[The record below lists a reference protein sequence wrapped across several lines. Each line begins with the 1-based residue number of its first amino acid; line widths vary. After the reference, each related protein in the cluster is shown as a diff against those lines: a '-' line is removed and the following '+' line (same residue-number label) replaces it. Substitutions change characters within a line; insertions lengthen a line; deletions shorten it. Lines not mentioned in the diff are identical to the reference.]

1 MVEYIMHYHYKL
13 LLTNPKI
20 VLYLKSLTIRL
31 NNFIQELITYFLSLL
46 GSQNLTTCK
55 GQPLILLRMMQQL
68 SKKEPYDQLR
78 PYKTSE
84 LHDIQ
89 ITEKNTHFSL
99 LPDDFPTPCSN
110 TTSPSNDD
118 SPPLIHESPPQ
129 SYNGNNETG
138 KNKADHYKTNNNNNN
153 NNKTDH
159 NRTNNNNN
167 NTNDNKTDSNSK
179 QLKRGCKPNDVW
191 KYTANGYPDEL
202 VSTILE
208 EDCWLTGKHIDHAQ
222 WLLSKTVPRFKR
234 AAFCFGLQAS
244 PLKSRK

>member
-1 MVEYIMHYHYKL
+1 MHYHYKL

-46 GSQNLTTCK
+46 GSQKLTTCK

-99 LPDDFPTPCSN
+99 LPDDFPPPCSN

-153 NNKTDH
+153 NNKTYH
-159 NRTNNNNN
+159 NRTNNNNNN
-167 NTNDNKTDSNSK
+167 NTNDNKTDNNSK
-179 QLKRGCKPNDVW
+179 QLKRGCKPNGV
-191 KYTANGYPDEL
+191 
-202 VSTILE
+202 
-208 EDCWLTGKHIDHAQ
+208 WLTGKHIDHAQ

-234 AAFCFGLQAS
+234 AAFCFGLCEQA
-244 PLKSRK
+244 P